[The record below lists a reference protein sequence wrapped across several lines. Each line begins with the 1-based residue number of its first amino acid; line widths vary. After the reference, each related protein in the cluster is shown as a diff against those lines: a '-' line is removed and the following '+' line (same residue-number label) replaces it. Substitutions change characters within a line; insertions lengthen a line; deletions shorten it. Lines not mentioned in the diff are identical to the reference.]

1 MSVKIVT
8 QDNIRYTE
16 QTEAL
21 NEIAA
26 KLGVVAYRPDY
37 YGSRGD
43 KNTVMFYTPEDE
55 EHNRVVSY
63 LHGRL

>member
-8 QDNIRYTE
+8 QDDIRYTE

-37 YGSRGD
+37 HGSRGD
-43 KNTVMFYTPEDE
+43 KNTVRFLAP
-55 EHNRVVSY
+55 
-63 LHGRL
+63 RLPW